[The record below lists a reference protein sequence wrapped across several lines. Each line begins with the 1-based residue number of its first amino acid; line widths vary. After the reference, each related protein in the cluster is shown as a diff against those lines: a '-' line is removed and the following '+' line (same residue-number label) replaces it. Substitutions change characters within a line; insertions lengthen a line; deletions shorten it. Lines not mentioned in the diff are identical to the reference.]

1 MFSHRYRYLFITGLA
16 LYTFVNTVLC
26 NVYYHFNIN
35 VNWYYSLTTIFLV
48 TLFTW
53 EGNRWIEPI
62 LKKKFN
68 PLLNRWKYLFLFL
81 GCGMLIAAGAAAAA
95 VWLIGA
101 CIHDYTLDQILNPL
115 KLNII
120 YGGLINLFFHL
131 LNTILVFFT
140 EYKKQREEAE
150 ALRAASEQAQIQ
162 LLKNQ
167 VNPHFLFNNLNVLSA
182 MVIRDNPDAN
192 KFIEEF
198 SKVYR
203 YILNNQD
210 KELVSL
216 QTELDFVEPY
226 LYLLKKRFT
235 EGLHI
240 SISIPEHY
248 KHFQLVP
255 ASLQLL
261 VENAIKHNVVSRSKP
276 LHIHIHGNGN
286 QTLVVSNNLQP
297 RQTVEDSMR
306 IGLQNIH
313 KRYSIIS
320 GRNVEVIKTKDT
332 FEVLLPLLEVN

>member
-1 MFSHRYRYLFITGLA
+1 MGLA
-16 LYTFVNTVLC
+16 LYTYFNTVLC
-26 NVYYHFNIN
+26 DVYYHFNITIE
-35 VNWYYSLTTIFLV
+35 WYYSLTTIFLV
-48 TLFTW
+48 TLLTW
-53 EGNRWIEPI
+53 EGNRWTESLIKRYISPS
-62 LKKKFN
+62 LH
-68 PLLNRWKYLFLFL
+68 RWKFLFIFFIS
-81 GCGMLIAAGAAAAA
+81 GMLIATAAAGIA
-95 VWLIGA
+95 VWLTGKI
-101 CIHDYTLDQILNPL
+101 IHNYNWQQLVNPL

-120 YGGLINLFFHL
+120 YAGLINLFFHL
-131 LNTILVFFT
+131 LNTILFFFN
-140 EYKKQREEAE
+140 EYKQKRAEAE
-150 ALRAASEQAQIQ
+150 TLRVAEEQARIQ

-203 YILNNQD
+203 YILNTQD

-216 QTELDFVEPY
+216 YTELEFVEPY

-235 EGLHI
+235 EGLNI
-240 SISIPEHY
+240 SIDIPEQY
-248 KHFQLVP
+248 KHFKVVP
-255 ASLQLL
+255 AALQLL
-261 VENAIKHNVVSRSKP
+261 VENAIKHNIVSRSKP
-276 LHIHIHGNGN
+276 LQISIHGNGN

-320 GRNVEVIKTKDT
+320 GRNVEVIKTKET
-332 FEVLLPLLEVN
+332 FQVLLPLLDLN